1 MLYDTSNKTMEEKR
15 REENKTQQKVGLH
28 KQQGQRNTFIFFE
41 YIRSNANFFSLV
53 KSKMFLETAV
63 LSLSLTHTPSLLST
77 HTTMLLVVEG
87 SFAGVYDRVRLTARD
102 CCGGDGDIEVAG
114 TDIFMGDE

>member
-28 KQQGQRNTFIFFE
+28 KQQGQRNTFFFFE
-41 YIRSNANFFSLV
+41 EYNANFFSLV

-63 LSLSLTHTPSLLST
+63 LSLTHTLTHTPLS
-77 HTTMLLVVEG
+77 
-87 SFAGVYDRVRLTARD
+87 FPLTQQ
-102 CCGGDGDIEVAG
+102 CC
-114 TDIFMGDE
+114 